1 MRQWER
7 VGPPDEEGGA
17 GEEEEFRADSSISSL
32 FSGSTDDVS
41 TSMVGEVKDEE
52 QA

>member
-1 MRQWER
+1 MKKEEQER
-7 VGPPDEEGGA
+7 K
-17 GEEEEFRADSSISSL
+17 RSSGLTLPFLAL
-32 FSGSTDDVS
+32 FSGSTDDVT